1 MIPVYVLVV
10 PTWGRGVML
19 LIFLQGTEQSL
30 TAKNYLTHSVNS
42 AKVGELCLRGSLQ
55 GCLVVYKISLVV
67 YSFIFQQFDYHVPK
81 FHFLCFILFWDGF

>member
-1 MIPVYVLVV
+1 
-10 PTWGRGVML
+10 ML

-67 YSFIFQQFDYHVPK
+67 YKIFS
-81 FHFLCFILFWDGF
+81 LFFNFSAV